1 MTKSMQP
8 VICLIEDDEIMGESL
23 CDRFALEGLSV
34 EWHQTGAGALRAI
47 SSNKFDLVISDIH
60 LPDLNGEEL
69 FTRLLASK
77 CDLPPFIFITG
88 YGSIDSAVQL
98 LKQGAADYINKPF
111 DLDQLVEKVCQ
122 LCPPAQTATSADKNQ
137 HIDRRILGI
146 SPAMRDIE
154 ESIPRLARLAN
165 IILITGESGVGK
177 DHVAQLIHQ
186 HAHKETGDK
195 PFIPVNCGAITETLL
210 EAELFGYEKGAFT
223 GATRTRKGVFEQ
235 AHGGT
240 LFLDEI
246 GDTSLTMQIKLLRA
260 IQERRI
266 VRVGGETP
274 IPVDAHLICATNRD
288 LKKMVEEGSFREDLY
303 YRIHVIRLR
312 IPPLRER
319 KEDILWFAKKFLHQ
333 CALMSKENHSISP
346 LAEHVLLD
354 YPWPGNLRELKHSV
368 ERACIMSQNPV
379 LEADVFFDDTPAAD
393 EHHSEEISGDGN
405 LSVYLRDCE
414 RKFIL
419 RSLEHSRWHYRN
431 TAAALGISPKNLWE
445 KMKKLDIHADKD
457 RVAEDGGSSVGRRP
471 RTR

>member
-1 MTKSMQP
+1 MSKFAQP
-8 VICLIEDDEIMGESL
+8 VICLVEDDEIMGESL
-23 CDRFALEGLSV
+23 CDRFTLEGLRV
-34 EWHQTGAGALRAI
+34 EWHQTGGEALRAI
-47 SSNKFDLVISDIH
+47 SNTKFDLVISDIH

-77 CDLPPFIFITG
+77 SNLPPFIFITG
-88 YGSIDSAVQL
+88 YGSIDRAVQL
-98 LKQGAADYINKPF
+98 LKQGATDYISKPF
-111 DLDQLVEKVCQ
+111 DLDQLVEKVCR
-122 LCPPAQTATSADKNQ
+122 LCPPSQTATSADKNQ
-137 HIDRRILGI
+137 HILGV
-146 SPAMRDIE
+146 SRTMCDIE

-177 DHVAQLIHQ
+177 EHVAQLIHQ
-186 HAHKETGDK
+186 HARQGADDN

-210 EAELFGYEKGAFT
+210 ESELFGYEKGAFT

-246 GDTSLTMQIKLLRA
+246 GDMPLTMQIKLLRA

-274 IPVDAHLICATNRD
+274 IPVDVHLICATNRD

-319 KEDILWFAKKFLHQ
+319 KEDILWFAKLFLSQ
-333 CALMSKENHSISP
+333 CAQMSKEIHTISP
-346 LAEHVLLD
+346 LTEHALLD

-368 ERACIMSQNPV
+368 ERACILSQLPV
-379 LEADVFFDDTPAAD
+379 LDADMFFDDTPAVAQ
-393 EHHSEEISGDGN
+393 HLTEETSGDGN
-405 LSVYLRDCE
+405 LAAYLRDCE

-419 RSLEHSRWHYRN
+419 QSLVHSQWHYGN
-431 TAAALGISPKNLWE
+431 TAAALGISRKNLWE
-445 KMKKLDIHADKD
+445 KMKKLDIHADRD
-457 RVAEDGGSSVGRRP
+457 RLVEG
-471 RTR
+471 